1 MANLDEDP
9 MEKLNEDLIQ
19 ACSAGDLN
27 AAKKLIDNGADVRHR
42 NKMGISPLSA
52 AAAYGGPEII
62 EMLLSRGGNTN
73 INDTDYLDRT
83 PLNRASQNVNS
94 KVVEL
99 LINNG
104 AFVNHRNKFGDTP
117 LYLCAWWGRLENA
130 KILIEAG
137 AELNEKTK
145 TGITPLEVAS
155 RNGNTEMVQLLLSK
169 GAMFDQETIDVA
181 KARNNTDIV
190 NILNSRRQVLRGA
203 MLHKEITGRHI
214 DPSVLTDLHEY
225 MGTQDIDYGGK
236 RRNKRKTRKSRK
248 KNKRRRTNKRRT
260 NKRRTNKRK

>member
-19 ACSAGDLN
+19 ACSAGDLE

-52 AAAYGGPEII
+52 AAPYGGPEII

-83 PLNRASQNVNS
+83 PLNRACQNVNS
-94 KVVEL
+94 KVIEL

-130 KILIEAG
+130 KVLIEAG

-145 TGITPLEVAS
+145 TGITPLDVAS
-155 RNGNTEMVQLLLSK
+155 RNGNTEMVKLLLSK

-225 MGTQDIDYGGK
+225 MGEEGRDYGGK
-236 RRNKRKTRKSRK
+236 RRNKRRRT
-248 KNKRRRTNKRRT
+248 NKRKTNKRRT